1 MSPKDQ
7 LALVQNVVKNI
18 NKLCEE
24 IEDEHLRVNTGL
36 AKLHQTQENVA
47 ELRIT
52 LGSKKIELR
61 QKEELTN
68 SKLL

>member
-24 IEDEHLRVNTGL
+24 IEDEHLRVKAGL
-36 AKLHQTQENVA
+36 TKLHQTQENVA
-47 ELRIT
+47 ELEIT
-52 LGSKKIELR
+52 LRSKKIELR